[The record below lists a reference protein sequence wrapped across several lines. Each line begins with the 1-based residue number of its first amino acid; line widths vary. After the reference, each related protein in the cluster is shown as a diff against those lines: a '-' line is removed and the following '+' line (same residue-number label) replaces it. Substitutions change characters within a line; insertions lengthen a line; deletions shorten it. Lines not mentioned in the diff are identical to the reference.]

1 MLSILRI
8 VYTYSKMKIKK
19 ILIIDDDIEYLNEL
33 EELLVREAFEVIKKN
48 NTFRI
53 LVFIK
58 KIKPDL
64 IILDFK
70 INGMTGIDVT
80 RLLRSCRETEDIPVV
95 MVSNYYNSDSNN
107 NKEIES
113 GVQIYLKKTI
123 KPEFLINEIKK
134 IERN

>member
-1 MLSILRI
+1 
-8 VYTYSKMKIKK
+8 MKIKK

-107 NKEIES
+107 YKEIES

-134 IERN
+134 IEGD

>member
-1 MLSILRI
+1 
-8 VYTYSKMKIKK
+8 MKIKR
-19 ILIIDDDIEYLNEL
+19 ILIVDDDVEYMNEL

-58 KIKPDL
+58 KTQSDL

-80 RLLRSCRETEDIPVV
+80 RLLKNCRETQDIPV
-95 MVSNYYNSDSNN
+95 MLVSNYLNSDSDNH
-107 NKEIES
+107 KLIES
-113 GVQIYLKKTI
+113 GVQKYLKKSI
-123 KPEFLINEIKK
+123 KPHLLIDEIRK
-134 IERN
+134 IEGD